1 MGLILAIITVASLLA
16 SALIAL
22 WMVGAIYYDLC
33 GGARWGRLVALVWA
47 AGVIAM
53 LLLWR
58 PLWQPIVAVFGA
70 ESLFLVWWFRDR
82 KSVV

>member
-33 GGARWGRLVALVWA
+33 GGARWGRLVALV
-47 AGVIAM
+47 
-53 LLLWR
+53 
-58 PLWQPIVAVFGA
+58 
-70 ESLFLVWWFRDR
+70 
-82 KSVV
+82 